1 MKATLLYGPHDIRF
15 EDRPDPQ
22 ITRPPIGA
30 VSMPA

>member
-1 MKATLLYGPHDIRF
+1 MKATLLYGPRDIRF

-22 ITRPPIGA
+22 ITRSSMGA